1 MLVVDKFGRKPL
13 LALSDITMCI
23 SIFALGTYFYLDEN
37 KLCAPGETENCSED
51 SNIKPETVDDIG
63 ILPLVCG
70 LKIIFSHVEKEYSY
84 FSFFLQISLIVYIA
98 AFSLGFGPLPWAM
111 NAELFPVEAKVK
123 ATPLITA

>member
-37 KLCAPGETENCSED
+37 KQCALGETENCSED

-63 ILPLVCG
+63 ILPLVCASV
-70 LKIIFSHVEKEYSY
+70 KWSKST
-84 FSFFLQISLIVYIA
+84 FLL
-98 AFSLGFGPLPWAM
+98 
-111 NAELFPVEAKVK
+111 
-123 ATPLITA
+123 